1 MPSTML
7 PVGEMSIQKKQ
18 RSLSLRS
25 LHPSKWENINKQC
38 TCLSEL
44 YNMGMEI
51 LYSWEKGIRR
61 VGLQVAV
68 LKVDLTG
75 RETEE
80 QRFE

>member
-1 MPSTML
+1 
-7 PVGEMSIQKKQ
+7 
-18 RSLSLRS
+18 
-25 LHPSKWENINKQC
+25 
-38 TCLSEL
+38 
-44 YNMGMEI
+44 MGMEI